1 MLINGVGT
9 LRRSWLSSLTC
20 FNINCA
26 LRIRSVLQYEYEI
39 EPPKSPSTWVIC
51 AKFGEFGRV
60 LNSYKVDL
68 ICPLHLRPIGGVG
81 LIFIANPWGQ
91 WLLCLFENV
100 EHAKGSH
107 IKWRPDIISARC
119 SRLVSWE
126 LLRWIRHCN
135 LRVGKGCQR
144 AINWFSGISGFK
156 FECSRKAVISN
167 TLLFCF
173 HEINVDYTFDRG
185 LYSQFFHSFHGKSLS
200 NWYFLSSL
208 SFFCIHRF
216 ALFYSPN
223 GIHNSLWHSLWN
235 QLLFMLFFL
244 PELSHTF
251 KHVFHF
257 FLCSASAYCKLITSS
272 FILHVL
278 DTPSISLLIH
288 RLNQL
293 MPMQSAQLQ
302 FQQHASNSV
311 EWQARRWDGR
321 GLAGLHIS

>member
-107 IKWRPDIISARC
+107 IKWRPDIISARGWYPGSC
-119 SRLVSWE
+119 CAELGIAIWEWAKDAKGQLIDLVAFQVLNLNVAERQLSQI
-126 LLRWIRHCN
+126 LYYSAFMKLTWITLSTGVFILN
-135 LRVGKGCQR
+135 SFTLFMVKAFQ
-144 AINWFSGISGFK
+144 IDISLVL
-156 FECSRKAVISN
+156 S
-167 TLLFCF
+167 LFF
-173 HEINVDYTFDRG
+173 AFIVS
-185 LYSQFFHSFHGKSLS
+185 LYSILQTES
-200 NWYFLSSL
+200 
-208 SFFCIHRF
+208 II
-216 ALFYSPN
+216 LFD
-223 GIHNSLWHSLWN
+223 I
-235 QLLFMLFFL
+235 LFETNCF
-244 PELSHTF
+244 S
-251 KHVFHF
+251 
-257 FLCSASAYCKLITSS
+257 CSS
-272 FILHVL
+272 FCRNCH
-278 DTPSISLLIH
+278 THSNMFSIFFFAALQLIA
-288 RLNQL
+288 N
-293 MPMQSAQLQ
+293 
-302 FQQHASNSV
+302 
-311 EWQARRWDGR
+311 
-321 GLAGLHIS
+321 